1 MLKFKLPFLSAALI
15 SSTVFPTST
24 LFSQATA
31 NTSYWTGAAGDG
43 RWRSTGNWAT
53 PTSGVANT
61 LPQNQAIQNKNV
73 LFSNSSGNP
82 TTIDLRTLPNGN
94 LSNSDITLGFTP
106 GSGDLIV
113 REGTFAF
120 DLKGRNL
127 TFADLVLGDGS
138 LLGVAQF
145 INTNATASTVTISN
159 GIVLQSDGGNY
170 QLADLISNLNGNLGS
185 NVILDAG
192 FRNIRIGGV
201 GAGINN
207 FAFVN
212 IGETVS
218 LGALV
223 LNASNTSGSSNNRV
237 EVNGGTLNSG
247 AITVGGYYDSSDP
260 ENIIKANNQ
269 FLIQQSGTAKVSA
282 SLPDLVNIGS
292 GSELR
297 IETGGKLILDDQS
310 SFGLQRNLN
319 IAQHGRLIL
328 DGSGSEIR
336 ATAAAGYKL
345 NVAGSAEITNG
356 ASLGNLGVLSVAST
370 GHALI
375 KDTSVESG
383 GLDISGSAEIENSQ
397 FTNAGNITVNNG
409 GHLLVDGSTIE
420 GNGTNQLTTSGG
432 TMEIKNNS
440 QVRAYYLFG
449 SGAGITVEEGST
461 LHFDKWTTG
470 SLSVQGTAIWGTGE
484 KNGPHPTMDDSHL
497 EATITAGTTLL
508 LGGGNY
514 DLDGE
519 QKIGSGSS
527 AYRVSKAGKFT
538 VQAGAAL
545 GGSGN
550 IGGNPNFSGDE
561 LHVNNQTF
569 VEVRG
574 GALQPGTKSEAGTLI
589 FSDGVS
595 FLENASQVS
604 FTMFGAGMGEYDQI
618 YTSGLALGAG
628 SVVVKLE
635 LGANLLAM
643 SDEEFSQY
651 LSENFVIGETYFQLL
666 AGLDGNAFNISASY
680 ESGFSFA
687 FDATSQAR
695 LAANGIG
702 WDTSGF
708 LDTGAVG
715 IMAVPEPST
724 WALIGVG
731 AAVALWR
738 TRKRREERTA

>member
-1 MLKFKLPFLSAALI
+1 MKSYFLLPALAAAALGI
-15 SSTVFPTST
+15 LPSGAYG
-24 LFSQATA
+24 QATA
-31 NTSYWTGAAGDG
+31 DTSFWIGGN
-43 RWRSTGNWAT
+43 GNWNT
-53 PTSGVANT
+53 VANWQIATSSTQPT
-61 LPQNQAIQNKNV
+61 LPPQAQSNTHIRNV
-73 LFSNSSGNP
+73 LFSNSGGGTVSINMNVS
-82 TTIDLRTLPNGN
+82 PNQAT
-94 LSNSDITLGFTP
+94 SLGFT
-106 GSGDLIV
+106 SGWGDVTV
-113 REGTFAF
+113 REGAFAF
-120 DLKGRNL
+120 NLNGRNF
-127 TFADLVLGDGS
+127 TFADLYLGNPDGS
-138 LLGVAQF
+138 
-145 INTNATASTVTISN
+145 TNGSANFESISAATVN
-159 GIVLQSDGGNY
+159 LNRIVVGGNS
-170 QLADLISNLNGNLGS
+170 QTTNLHSLVTTLDGHVGTNVTLGFNSGGNVLLAGYDNLLNL
-185 NVILDAG
+185 
-192 FRNIRIGGV
+192 
-201 GAGINN
+201 
-207 FAFVN
+207 
-212 IGETVS
+212 S
-218 LGALV
+218 LGQTANL
-223 LNASNTSGSSNNRV
+223 SGGLTIRSVNDAATTNNRV
-237 EVNGGTLNSG
+237 EISGGILNAGPISIEG
-247 AITVGGYYDSSDP
+247 FYNDSNPS
-260 ENIIKANNQ
+260 NIVKADNQ
-269 FLIQQSGTAKVSA
+269 LLIQQSGTVKVSQ
-282 SLPDLVNIGS
+282 SVSDLVNIGS

-310 SFGLQRNLN
+310 GFGLQRNLN
-319 IAQHGRLIL
+319 IAQHGQLIL

-538 VQAGAAL
+538 VQAGAVL

-651 LSENFVIGETYFQLL
+651 LGENFVIGETYFQLL

-687 FDATSQAR
+687 FDAASQAR

-708 LDTGAVG
+708 LGTGAVG

-731 AAVALWR
+731 AAVVLWR